1 MPNTPIIDEP
11 TPSGRS
17 WLQSAWQGLVDWF
30 DQFLDLREG
39 MDREGAIA
47 SIKQGKFMRGTNAWM
62 LVCSIMIASLGLN
75 LDSQAVIIG
84 AMLISPLMNPILGLG
99 LGVATN
105 DRETLGLAIRH
116 FLIAIAIALVTSTL
130 YFLLTPLKEYTPEID
145 ARTKPTILDG
155 MVAIFGGL
163 AGIISV
169 TRADKTNAIPGVAI
183 ATALMPP
190 LCVCGYGLASG
201 EWDIALRSFY
211 LFFLNSFFIATT
223 AYIIIRLLRFPY
235 RTYVNKR
242 EARRSRL
249 LIAVFSILII
259 IPGFFILRDVVR
271 DERVR
276 QGANRFVRDHFKSSC
291 TEYQLFPVGE
301 DSSLLVMELLN
312 REIPAD
318 SIIYYNELIRERP
331 YRLEHTTLIAVPDN
345 NVSLKQIAEL
355 RGRQETS
362 LNQMEAKLDALQ
374 QAQDEAYATTTA
386 MENELHHYRMDS
398 SVFFQFNAMVRAA
411 FPTVTEVNV
420 ALAQSSVDT
429 TFVDQLPLVVVHRE
443 AGGSRLQRREE
454 LDRLQKYLQEA
465 LKVDTLK
472 LVEY

>member
-1 MPNTPIIDEP
+1 MPNSPNIEP
-11 TPSGRS
+11 AKNELN
-17 WLQSAWQGLVDWF
+17 WLQSSWEGLVNWF

-75 LDSQAVIIG
+75 LNSQAVIIG

-99 LGVATN
+99 LGVAIN

-130 YFLLTPLKEYTPEID
+130 YFLLTPLKEYTPEIA
-145 ARTKPTILDG
+145 ARTRPTILDG
-155 MVAIFGGL
+155 LVAIFGGL

-190 LCVCGYGLASG
+190 LCVCGYGIASG
-201 EWDIALRSFY
+201 DWDIALRSFY
-211 LFFLNSFFIATT
+211 LFFLNSFFIAAT

-235 RTYVNKR
+235 RTYVNKK
-242 EARRSRL
+242 EAWRSRL
-249 LIAVFSILII
+249 LIVLFSILII
-259 IPGFFILRDVVR
+259 TPGFFILREVIR

-276 QGANRFVRDHFKSSC
+276 QGANRFVRDYFKNSC
-291 TEYQLFPVGE
+291 TEHQLFPIGA

-312 REIPAD
+312 RELPAD
-318 SIIYYNELIRERP
+318 SVEYFNQLLRGRP

-355 RGRQETS
+355 RGRQENS
-362 LNQMEAKLDALQ
+362 INQMEAKLDALQ
-374 QAQDEAYATTTA
+374 KAQDEASATTIA
-386 MENELHHYRMDS
+386 MEDELHHYRMDS
-398 SVFFQFNAMVRAA
+398 SEFFQFNTMVRAA
-411 FPTVTEVNV
+411 FPSVVELNIS
-420 ALAQSSVDT
+420 LAQSSADS
-429 TFVDQLPLVVVHRE
+429 TFVDGLPLVVVHRDPV
-443 AGGSRLQRREE
+443 GTLRQRQEVF
-454 LDRLQKYLQEA
+454 DRLRGYLKSA
-465 LKVDTLK
+465 LQVDTLK